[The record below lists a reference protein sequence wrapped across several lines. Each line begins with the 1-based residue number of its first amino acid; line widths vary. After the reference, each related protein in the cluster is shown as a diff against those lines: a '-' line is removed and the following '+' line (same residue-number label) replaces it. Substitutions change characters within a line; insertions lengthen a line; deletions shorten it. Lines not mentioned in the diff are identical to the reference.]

1 MILALDKDNVLWV
14 FDAEQDVQ
22 CILEP
27 IDIENREYEFCD
39 SEGYALDA
47 RITVPISTFRAG
59 AFMLSRRAGSQPG
72 LAMSFVDRARTL
84 GNGVPGINSLE
95 ALRRHLMGEA

>member
-1 MILALDKDNVLWV
+1 MILALDKSNVLWV
-14 FDAEQDVQ
+14 FDAEQDAQ

-47 RITVPISTFRAG
+47 TITVSIRTFHAG
-59 AFMLSRRAGSQPG
+59 AFMLSRRAGSQPS
-72 LAMSFVDRARTL
+72 LAMSFVDRAHTL
-84 GNGVPGINSLE
+84 GHGVPGISSLE
-95 ALRRHLMGEA
+95 DLRRHLMG